1 MNRNKKS
8 SMINYMK
15 FDYLKNTSYS
25 SRYINK
31 YLTKEMNYAKHSVQD
46 RVINNTG
53 EPLYNKGFCDI
64 SRIKKQDSIQDINEQ
79 NDCESSEAEEI
90 LQALKE
96 NKRERKQCI
105 KNKSVPLLSNKDIPV
120 VLNTEE
126 KPETYEIADDD
137 NFIVSN
143 KFTNKEPHNN
153 TIIRIYTYHGITWAL
168 MEDNENY
175 YWNIID
181 KDRVDNHNK
190 INLNEYEDNYNRI
203 KSHLEKSKNEYKVI
217 YHKYNDLL
225 KKYKEINSQ
234 CIEQDIELAQLKT
247 CLEEVQSQNEK
258 YRQQFEYN
266 TKAKDDFNKL
276 INNLQQENVILT
288 NKNKILQKQ
297 LEELGISNELVL
309 SEKRAKSLGKGKKA
323 NQVEAKIKEKSSYIK
338 TFTLSL
344 PNNMTHNSN
353 KKLILKNQ

>member
-31 YLTKEMNYAKHSVQD
+31 YLTKEMNYAKHNVQD
-46 RVINNTG
+46 RAINNTG
-53 EPLYNKGFCDI
+53 EPMYNKAFCDI
-64 SRIKKQDSIQDINEQ
+64 SIIKKQDSIQDINEQ

-90 LQALKE
+90 LQALIE
-96 NKRERKQCI
+96 NKKERKQCI
-105 KNKSVPLLSNKDIPV
+105 KNKSVPLLSNKDIPI

-126 KPETYEIADDD
+126 RPETYEIADDD

-143 KFTNKEPHNN
+143 QFSNKEPHNN

-168 MEDNENY
+168 KEENENY

-181 KDRVDNHNK
+181 KDKADSKNQ
-190 INLNEYEDNYNRI
+190 ISLNEYEDNYNRI
-203 KSHLEKSKNEYKVI
+203 KCHLDKLKNDYKVI

-225 KKYKEINSQ
+225 KKYKEVNNQ
-234 CIEQDIELAQLKT
+234 CITQDIEYTQLKS
-247 CLEEVQSQNEK
+247 CFEELQSQHEK
-258 YRQQFEYN
+258 YKKQFEYN

-276 INNLQQENVILT
+276 INNLQQENFILT
-288 NKNKILQKQ
+288 NKNNLLQKQ
-297 LEELGISNELVL
+297 LEDLGIINELVL
-309 SEKRAKSLGKGKKA
+309 SEKRAKSLGKAKK
-323 NQVEAKIKEKSSYIK
+323 VDAKIKEKSSSYIK

-344 PNNMTHNSN
+344 SNNMTHNSN
-353 KKLILKNQ
+353 KKLIIKNQ